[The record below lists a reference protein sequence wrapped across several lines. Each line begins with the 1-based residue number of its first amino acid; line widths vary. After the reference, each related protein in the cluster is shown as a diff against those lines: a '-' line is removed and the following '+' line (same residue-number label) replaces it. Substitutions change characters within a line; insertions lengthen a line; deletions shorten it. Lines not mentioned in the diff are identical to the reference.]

1 MAEQRRVSL
10 DGMGWQ
16 GVMTTDPN
24 VMTGKPVIA
33 GTRLTVD
40 HVADGWSE
48 AEIVDQYEVT
58 PEQIRACLAYARDI
72 LADVG
77 VYPPAR
83 AGRRG

>member
-1 MAEQRRVSL
+1 MPYHGL
-10 DGMGWQ
+10 DMNWKDAIH
-16 GVMTTDPN
+16 TDPK

-40 HVADGWSE
+40 HIVGLLADGWSE
-48 AEIVDQYEVT
+48 AEIVDQYEIT

-72 LADVG
+72 LTDVG

-83 AGRRG
+83 AGGRG